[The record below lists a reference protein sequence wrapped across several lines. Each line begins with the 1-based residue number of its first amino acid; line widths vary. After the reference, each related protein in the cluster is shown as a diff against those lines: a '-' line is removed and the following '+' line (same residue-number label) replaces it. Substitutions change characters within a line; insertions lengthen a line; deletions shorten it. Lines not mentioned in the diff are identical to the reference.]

1 MAQQKNSEPAL
12 EASLLPLGNAALSAL
27 QQEWL
32 ELTVARMRKEE
43 ADKAKAA
50 EMDRAA
56 RKANAVVE
64 EMKRQSQAQT
74 QASCSHASPIPAN
87 ITSIVAQRISNGDAI
102 RAVCQT
108 CFKIFHTWD
117 EIPLAYRTAITAR
130 TGGPQMPGT
139 GGIN

>member
-1 MAQQKNSEPAL
+1 MPKPSETVIDAPPILPTATGAL
-12 EASLLPLGNAALSAL
+12 TPI
-27 QQEWL
+27 QQEWY

-43 ADKAKAA
+43 AEKVRAA

-102 RAVCQT
+102 RAVCQS
-108 CFKIFHTWD
+108 CFKIFFSWD
-117 EIPLAYRTAITAR
+117 EIPLAYRAAITAR